1 MPKPA
6 PRAPGPFALGEP
18 EYLRDLLTRAGFAEP
33 HIVPWEGAY
42 YIGGPGNK
50 PDAAAAFVLES
61 MHVADLLKG
70 DRALQD
76 VVREDL
82 ARVFAA
88 HETANGVALS
98 AKVLFVSAEA
108 GEQSEGRRGDPA
120 RKNKLGVRYDE
131 PQTSVSPAGGARHE
145 L

>member
-1 MPKPA
+1 
-6 PRAPGPFALGEP
+6 
-18 EYLRDLLTRAGFAEP
+18 
-33 HIVPWEGAY
+33 
-42 YIGGPGNK
+42 
-50 PDAAAAFVLES
+50 

-131 PQTSVSPAGGARHE
+131 PQTSVSPAGGARHG

>member
-1 MPKPA
+1 
-6 PRAPGPFALGEP
+6 
-18 EYLRDLLTRAGFAEP
+18 
-33 HIVPWEGAY
+33 
-42 YIGGPGNK
+42 
-50 PDAAAAFVLES
+50 

-108 GEQSEGRRGDPA
+108 A
-120 RKNKLGVRYDE
+120 R
-131 PQTSVSPAGGARHE
+131 
-145 L
+145 